1 MKVGSTPVDK
11 HTKSKVRS
19 AQVARG
25 KGYMVCV
32 RGLAVSAHLRA
43 SSHRKDVNE
52 VSRHLHL
59 WGGGIGLRGEE
70 LLSSHVVARRT
81 GSRRE
86 RVRRALLDTGGGAPQ
101 RNRWI
106 CERKSTHAAL

>member
-1 MKVGSTPVDK
+1 MCARAGSERSPARLEPSERCQRGIEAPAPV
-11 HTKSKVRS
+11 
-19 AQVARG
+19 
-25 KGYMVCV
+25 
-32 RGLAVSAHLRA
+32 
-43 SSHRKDVNE
+43 
-52 VSRHLHL
+52 
-59 WGGGIGLRGEE
+59 GGGIGLRGEE